1 MERLIDIGSD
11 PVASLLDLLLAQ
23 GCQYRERGGLASH
36 GEEFMAEWSKK
47 YLDVILP
54 ILEEHYGGHDPDN
67 LKKQTIFDLM
77 MKWVEAKTEEG
88 SCSWT
93 PTIAIAA
100 IYGSRHS
107 RCRRFSR
114 MQRD

>member
-88 SCSWT
+88 LMQLD
-93 PTIAIAA
+93 PD
-100 IYGSRHS
+100 HS
-107 RCRRFSR
+107 NRSYIRFKT
-114 MQRD
+114 Q

>member
-67 LKKQTIFDLM
+67 LQ
-77 MKWVEAKTEEG
+77 EADDFRSDDEVGGGKDRG
-88 SCSWT
+88 RAHAVG
-93 PTIAIAA
+93 P
-100 IYGSRHS
+100 RP
-107 RCRRFSR
+107 
-114 MQRD
+114 